1 MKMSV
6 LQIAAVFVIFPG
18 LLLGQFPASR
28 NKLPAE
34 ATPFAP
40 ELVHHLEALRDAA
53 LASDYAYH
61 QLAYLTE
68 NIGPRPTGSVQ
79 ADVAAHYV
87 ADQMRAAGLDIKL
100 EEIGVPHWVRGV
112 ETAELMEWRGHTAG
126 TVQKIVLTALGGS
139 TSTPADGLTADV
151 VVVNDFDELK
161 ALDHEQ
167 VAGKIVFF
175 NEKFDVQKA
184 SAGHWDEAY
193 DEAVQYRGSGA
204 KAAAALGAV
213 ASLVRS
219 VGGADYRLPHTGY
232 SAPAGIPA
240 GAVTAEDAETI
251 AHLAKQ
257 GPVRMH
263 LTLTPQLLPDTIG
276 YNVIAD
282 LKGSEHPEEIVIVS
296 GHLDSWDL
304 GTGAIDDG
312 AGVVT
317 AMGAVQLMKELHLTP
332 KRTIRMIAW
341 MNEETGSRGGKAY
354 AKAREGEA
362 AQHIAAIESDLGAG
376 HPLGFQAKATPAAIL
391 MLQPMAKVL
400 APIGA
405 NLMTP
410 SVDDV
415 GADIASLSTLGVP
428 TFGETQDGRVY
439 FNYHHTPA
447 DTLDKVVPRELRE
460 NVAAMAV
467 LAFTLAELPQ
477 KLSR

>member
-1 MKMSV
+1 MRALQLAILLV
-6 LQIAAVFVIFPG
+6 LFPS
-18 LLLGQFPASR
+18 LLLAQIRKP
-28 NKLPAE
+28 PAE
-34 ATPFAP
+34 AAPFAP
-40 ELVHHLEALRDAA
+40 ELVRQLESLRDAA

-68 NIGPRPTGSVQ
+68 NIGARPTGSPQ
-79 ADVAAHYV
+79 ADAAARYV
-87 ADQMRAAGLDIKL
+87 AETMRAAGLEANL
-100 EEIGVPHWVRGV
+100 EEITVPHWVRGA
-112 ETAELMEWRGHTAG
+112 ETAELVGWHGQTPG
-126 TVQKIVLTALGGS
+126 TVQKIVVTALGGS
-139 TSTPADGLTADV
+139 TSTPANGLVTEV
-151 VVVNDFDELK
+151 VVVSNFDELK
-161 ALDHEQ
+161 ALGKEK
-167 VAGKIVFF
+167 VSGKIVFF

-184 SAGHWDEAY
+184 SAGRWDAAY
-193 DEAVQYRGSGA
+193 DEAVQYRAAGA
-204 KAAAALGAV
+204 KAAAELGAV

-257 GPVRMH
+257 GAVRMR
-263 LTLTPQLLPDTIG
+263 LTLTPQLLPDVPG

-282 LKGSEHPEEIVIVS
+282 IKGSEHPEEIVIVS

-312 AGVVT
+312 AGVVS
-317 AMGAVQLMKELHLTP
+317 AMGAVQLMKELHLQP
-332 KRTIRMIAW
+332 KRTIRMVAW

-354 AKAREGEA
+354 AKAREAQA

-376 HPLGFQAKATPAAIL
+376 HPMGFDAKAPAAAL
-391 MLQPMAKVL
+391 TMLQPMEKVL

-405 NLMTP
+405 NLMAP
-410 SVDDV
+410 SSDDV
-415 GADIASLSTLGVP
+415 GADISPLAALGVP
-428 TFGETQDGRVY
+428 TFGEMQDGRVY

-447 DTLDKVVPRELRE
+447 DTLDKVVLRELRE

-467 LAFTLAELPQ
+467 LAFTLAELPERLPRET
-477 KLSR
+477 K

>member
-1 MKMSV
+1 M
-6 LQIAAVFVIFPG
+6 
-18 LLLGQFPASR
+18 
-28 NKLPAE
+28 
-34 ATPFAP
+34 
-40 ELVHHLEALRDAA
+40 
-53 LASDYAYH
+53 
-61 QLAYLTE
+61 
-68 NIGPRPTGSVQ
+68 
-79 ADVAAHYV
+79 
-87 ADQMRAAGLDIKL
+87 
-100 EEIGVPHWVRGV
+100 
-112 ETAELMEWRGHTAG
+112 
-126 TVQKIVLTALGGS
+126 
-139 TSTPADGLTADV
+139 V
-151 VVVNDFDELK
+151 VVSNLDELK
-161 ALDHEQ
+161 ALGKEK
-167 VAGKIVFF
+167 VSGKIVFF

-184 SAGHWDEAY
+184 SAGRWDAAY
-193 DEAVQYRGSGA
+193 DETVQYRAAGA
-204 KAAAALGAV
+204 KAAAELGAA

-257 GPVRMH
+257 GAVRMR
-263 LTLTPQLLPDTIG
+263 LTLTPQLLPDVPG

-282 LKGSEHPEEIVIVS
+282 IKGSEHPEEIVIVS

-312 AGVVT
+312 AGVVI
-317 AMGAVQLMKELHLTP
+317 AMGAVQLIKELRLQP
-332 KRTIRMIAW
+332 KRTIRMVAW

-354 AKAREGEA
+354 AKAREPQT

-376 HPLGFQAKATPAAIL
+376 HPMGFDAKAPAAAL
-391 MLQPMAKVL
+391 TMLQPMEKVL

-410 SVDDV
+410 SSDDV
-415 GADIASLSTLGVP
+415 GADISPLAALGVP
-428 TFGETQDGRVY
+428 TFGEMQDGRVY

-467 LAFTLAELPQ
+467 LAFTLAELPERLPRET
-477 KLSR
+477 K

>member
-1 MKMSV
+1 MRA
-6 LQIAAVFVIFPG
+6 LQLAVFVVLCPG
-18 LLLGQFPASR
+18 LLLGQFLSSARKP
-28 NKLPAE
+28 PAE
-34 ATPFAP
+34 AAPFAP
-40 ELVHHLEALRDAA
+40 DLARHLEALRDAA
-53 LASDYAYH
+53 LSSDYAYQ

-68 NIGPRPTGSVQ
+68 NIGARPTGSAQ
-79 ADVAAHYV
+79 ADAAARYV
-87 ADQMRAAGLDIKL
+87 ADAMRAAGLDAKL
-100 EEIGVPHWVRGV
+100 EEITVPRWVRGA
-112 ETAELMEWRGHTAG
+112 ETAELTEWHGHTPNTA
-126 TVQKIVLTALGGS
+126 QKIVVTALGGS
-139 TSTPADGLTADV
+139 TATPIDGLTAEV
-151 VVVNDFDELK
+151 VVVNNFDELK
-161 ALDHEQ
+161 MLGREK
-167 VAGKIVFF
+167 VAGKIVLF

-184 SAGHWDEAY
+184 AAGRWDDAY
-193 DEAVQYRGSGA
+193 DEAVQYRASGA
-204 KAAAALGAV
+204 KAAAELGAV

-251 AHLAKQ
+251 VHLAKQ
-257 GPVRMH
+257 DAVRMR
-263 LTLTPQLLPDTIG
+263 LTLTPQLLPDVPG

-282 LKGSEHPEEIVIVS
+282 LKGSEHPEEVVIVS

-312 AGVVT
+312 AGVVI
-317 AMGAVQLMKELHLTP
+317 AMGAVQLMKELHLAP

-376 HPLGFQAKATPAAIL
+376 HPMGFQAKAPAAAIL
-391 MLQPMAKVL
+391 MLQPMGKLL
-400 APIGA
+400 APMGA
-405 NLMTP
+405 NLMIP
-410 SVDDV
+410 SADDV
-415 GADIASLSTLGVP
+415 GADVSPLAALGVP
-428 TFGETQDGRVY
+428 TFGVMQDGRVY

-467 LAFTLAELPQ
+467 LAFTLAELPE
-477 KLSR
+477 KLPR

>member
-1 MKMSV
+1 MRG
-6 LQIAAVFVIFPG
+6 LQIAVFFVLAPG
-18 LLLGQFPASR
+18 SLLGQFLSSAR
-28 NKLPAE
+28 NAAPK

-40 ELVHHLEALRDAA
+40 ELVRHLEALRDAA
-53 LASDYAYH
+53 LANDYAYR

-79 ADVAAHYV
+79 ADVAARYV
-87 ADQMRAAGLDIKL
+87 AEAMRAAGLDAKL
-100 EEIGVPHWVRGV
+100 EEVSVPHWVRGT
-112 ETAELMEWRGHTAG
+112 ETAELVEWRGHTAG
-126 TVQKIVLTALGGS
+126 TAQKIVVTALGGS
-139 TSTPADGLTADV
+139 TSTPADGLAADV
-151 VVVNDFDELK
+151 VVVNDFDELQ
-161 ALDHEQ
+161 ALGREQ
-167 VAGKIVFF
+167 VAGKIVLF
-175 NEKFDVQKA
+175 NEKFDGQKA

-193 DEAVQYRGSGA
+193 DEAVQYRASGA

-251 AHLAKQ
+251 THLAQQ
-257 GPVRMH
+257 GVVRLH
-263 LTLTPQLLPDTIG
+263 LTLTPQLLPDTTG

-317 AMGAVQLMKELHLTP
+317 AMGAVQLMKELHLKP

-341 MNEETGSRGGKAY
+341 MNEETGSRGGKVY
-354 AKAREGEA
+354 AKAREAEA

-376 HPLGFQAKATPAAIL
+376 HPLGFQAKAPPAAIL

-439 FNYHHTPA
+439 FNYHHTAA

-467 LAFTLAELPQ
+467 LAFTLAELPE
-477 KLSR
+477 KLPR